1 MAEEVED
8 VWLTVEDF
16 KKEIKLVLDKGLRN
30 FPSDKNRVRVKTLE
44 DLFFNMKPK
53 NWDQDIP
60 VQIPPEISFEW
71 LANETNWYQRK
82 FDTQTV
88 EKIHLKLAS
97 LNEKFLALDQLTIQI
112 NKRQKILGI
121 EETQFKEQKRINEG
135 LKPLHDLWGVCEE
148 FRVNIIKWYEEP
160 LEHVDYQVMENTVE
174 EWQIE
179 LKRLQKC
186 QIIGDN
192 EKQSEALNFVLDC
205 LVYLKK
211 YHPLI
216 KTMRVKGLTAR
227 HWRQINSELGLQID
241 PSTTCFLRLIG
252 MEL

>member
-1 MAEEVED
+1 
-8 VWLTVEDF
+8 
-16 KKEIKLVLDKGLRN
+16 
-30 FPSDKNRVRVKTLE
+30 
-44 DLFFNMKPK
+44 
-53 NWDQDIP
+53 
-60 VQIPPEISFEW
+60 
-71 LANETNWYQRK
+71 
-82 FDTQTV
+82 
-88 EKIHLKLAS
+88 
-97 LNEKFLALDQLTIQI
+97 
-112 NKRQKILGI
+112 
-121 EETQFKEQKRINEG
+121 
-135 LKPLHDLWGVCEE
+135 
-148 FRVNIIKWYEEP
+148 
-160 LEHVDYQVMENTVE
+160 MENTVE

-252 MEL
+252 MELHKEDPIQIIKNISDVAQKEHAIMVQTESL